1 MPKKPI
7 YRYLRYLWRN
17 RIGFCNICR
26 KPTAFLHTQSRDT
39 LRDDLECLFCRS
51 ISRNRHLAKCVVN
64 LFSAKGVNTLRDLD
78 AQSGLNVYIAAAS
91 GSIVK
96 ALGDFDNVTT
106 SEYHEGYESGSTKD
120 GVLCQNIENLS
131 FDDDLF
137 DLVITEDVFEHVQ
150 NYSKGF
156 EEVQRTLKNEGV
168 FIFTV
173 PFYFDRK
180 TQDLFRSVDGEFV
193 PVVTPVEYHGDS
205 IRGKIPAFY
214 RFGWDVFNLLAETGF
229 ETEVIFSKFRDTK
242 WLRIY
247 DCYTFIAR
255 KKT

>member
-64 LFSAKGVNTLRDLD
+64 F
-78 AQSGLNVYIAAAS
+78 
-91 GSIVK
+91 
-96 ALGDFDNVTT
+96 F
-106 SEYHEGYESGSTKD
+106 GSTKD

-214 RFGWDVFNLLAETGF
+214 RFGWDVFDLLAETGF